1 MHILIT
7 GGTGLIGTALSEQLR
22 RQGHDVTVWTRRT
35 HEPSEGVVYVTALQ
49 DCAEPIDM
57 VVNLAGANLAER
69 RWSRS
74 YKAEIRR
81 SRIDLTAHLIA
92 WMRSCSRP
100 PRRLISAS
108 AIGYYGVSDDETF
121 DETSAAGHGFAAELC
136 RDWEQAARSVA
147 DHGVE
152 VVTMRLGVVLA
163 GQGSALQKMTQSF
176 KFGIESWLGSGEQ
189 WLSWIH
195 LLDAVHAIEF
205 AMIAETPAA
214 VYNAVAPEPVRHRD
228 FARAVGKQSGALV
241 RLPVPDFVARAIAGE
256 MAQELLLSGQRVLP
270 LALQQEAFHFHYPSL
285 EQALQ
290 SIRAR
295 GSN

>member
-22 RQGHDVTVWTRRT
+22 RQGHDVTVWTRRP
-35 HEPSEGVVYVTALQ
+35 HDPAGGVVYVTALQ

-81 SRIDLTAHLIA
+81 SRIDLTAQLIA
-92 WMRSCSRP
+92 WMRSCSRS

-121 DETSAAGHGFAAELC
+121 DETSTAGHGFAAELC

-205 AMIAETPAA
+205 AINAETPSA

-228 FARAVGKQSGALV
+228 FAREVGKQSGALV
-241 RLPVPDFVARAIAGE
+241 RLPVPGFLAGAIAGE

-270 LALQQEAFHFHYPSL
+270 LALQQEAFQFQYPTL
-285 EQALQ
+285 EQALH
-290 SIRAR
+290 SFRAH
-295 GSN
+295 GSD

>member
-1 MHILIT
+1 
-7 GGTGLIGTALSEQLR
+7 
-22 RQGHDVTVWTRRT
+22 
-35 HEPSEGVVYVTALQ
+35 
-49 DCAEPIDM
+49 M

-195 LLDAVHAIEF
+195 LLDAVHAFEF
-205 AMIAETPAA
+205 AMNAETPSA

-241 RLPVPDFVARAIAGE
+241 RLPVPGFLAGAIAGE
-256 MAQELLLSGQRVLP
+256 MAQELLLRGQRVLP
-270 LALQQEAFHFHYPSL
+270 LALQQEAFLFHHPNL

-290 SIRAR
+290 TFRAR
-295 GSN
+295 GSD

>member
-22 RQGHDVTVWTRRT
+22 RQGHDVTVWTRRP
-35 HEPSEGVVYVTALQ
+35 HDSADGVVYVTALQ

-81 SRIDLTAHLIA
+81 SRIDLTAQLIA

-121 DETSAAGHGFAAELC
+121 GETSTAGHGFAAELC

-205 AMIAETPAA
+205 AINAETPSA
-214 VYNAVAPEPVRHRD
+214 VYNAVAPEAVRHRD
-228 FARAVGKQSGALV
+228 FAREVGKQNGALV
-241 RLPVPDFVARAIAGE
+241 RLPVPGFLAGAIAGE

-270 LALQQEAFHFHYPSL
+270 LALQQEAFQFHYPNL
-285 EQALQ
+285 EQALH
-290 SIRAR
+290 SLRAH
-295 GSN
+295 GSD